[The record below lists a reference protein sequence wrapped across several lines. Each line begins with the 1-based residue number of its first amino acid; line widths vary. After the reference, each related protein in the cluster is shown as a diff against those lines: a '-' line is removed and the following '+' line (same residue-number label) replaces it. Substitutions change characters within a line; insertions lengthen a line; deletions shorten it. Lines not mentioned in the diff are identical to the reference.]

1 MWYVLGAMVAASVG
15 YGFYKVRSRRKTEAF
30 GEPHSFLLR

>member
-1 MWYVLGAMVAASVG
+1 MWYVLGAVIVASVG
-15 YGFYKVRSRRKTEAF
+15 YGLRKILSRRKAEEF

>member
-1 MWYVLGAMVAASVG
+1 MWYLLGAMIVVSVG
-15 YGFYKVRSRRKTEAF
+15 YGLHKIRSRRKAEEF

>member
-1 MWYVLGAMVAASVG
+1 MWYVLGAFIIASVG
-15 YGFYKVRSRRKTEAF
+15 YGIHRVRSRRKAEPF